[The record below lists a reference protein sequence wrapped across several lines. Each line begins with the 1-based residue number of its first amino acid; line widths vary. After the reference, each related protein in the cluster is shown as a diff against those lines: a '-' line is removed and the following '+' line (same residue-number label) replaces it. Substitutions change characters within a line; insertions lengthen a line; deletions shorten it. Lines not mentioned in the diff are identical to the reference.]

1 MTPQFDAIL
10 VATDFSPTSG
20 RALEYARMLAHRFNA
35 SLHLVHVVE
44 DPVVAAAWSE
54 AYAVDVASLR
64 DRLKTEAETQIAQLA
79 RTLPDITVTT
89 EVLVGSPARVITMA
103 AADREIGLIV
113 MGTHGRSGMT
123 HWLLGSVAER
133 VVRTAPCPVLT
144 VRDVPVPDVSLQPV
158 VTTEVVPA

>member
-20 RALEYARMLAHRFNA
+20 RAVEYARMLAHRFNA
-35 SLHLVHVVE
+35 SLHLLHVVE

-54 AYAVDVASLR
+54 AYAVDVAALR
-64 DRLKTEAETQIAQLA
+64 ERLKTDAETQMAEVA
-79 RTLPDITVTT
+79 RTLSDIAVTT
-89 EVLVGSPARVITMA
+89 EVLVGSPARVITMV

-113 MGTHGRSGMT
+113 MGTHGRSGVT

-144 VRDVPVPDVSLQPV
+144 VRDVAAPEVALQPAV
-158 VTTEVVPA
+158 ASHAAPA

>member
-20 RALEYARMLAHRFNA
+20 RAVEYARMLAHRFNA
-35 SLHLVHVVE
+35 SLHLLHVVE

-54 AYAVDVASLR
+54 AYAVDVAALR
-64 DRLKTEAETQIAQLA
+64 ERLKTDAETQMAGLA
-79 RTLPDITVTT
+79 RVLPDIAVTT
-89 EVLVGSPARVITMA
+89 EVLVGSPARVITMV

-113 MGTHGRSGMT
+113 MGTHGRSGVT

-144 VRDVPVPDVSLQPV
+144 VRDVAAPDVALQPAV
-158 VTTEVVPA
+158 ATQVVPA